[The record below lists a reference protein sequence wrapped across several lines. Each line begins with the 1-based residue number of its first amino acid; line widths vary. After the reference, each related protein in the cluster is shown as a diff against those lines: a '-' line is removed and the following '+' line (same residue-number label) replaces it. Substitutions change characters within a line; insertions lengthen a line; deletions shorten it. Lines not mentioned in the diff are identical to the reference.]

1 MVEIWMVPLDGPI
14 MGGASVTRGPQ
25 RKQLTIRQQRGKRV
39 VIRPELWDEDWT
51 P

>member
-1 MVEIWMVPLDGPI
+1 MVEIWMAPLDGPLI
-14 MGGASVTRGPQ
+14 GWRKCHERPQ
-25 RKQLTIRQQRGKRV
+25 RKQLTIRQQRGKRA